1 MWDALGAAAARA
13 EREPQHVL
21 AEYVWLG
28 GAIDDDSSA
37 GRFDAW
43 GQSTVIDERVGTP
56 VVTPE
61 LFRALHDRAGIEA
74 QWPVGNA
81 GLLHVYGYLLST
93 APTPYGLKR
102 DRWLDGHLALAY
114 GLESTAFLPWM
125 GSTTLLK
132 RVSTAA
138 THLLARGAT
147 RVEMAGESECAVAL
161 GRHGHQGP
169 FALAYSVGGQLIT
182 TFPVDSAEA
191 VLAEWEGRRGSLLWN
206 AVA

>member
-1 MWDALGAAAARA
+1 MWDILDAAAARA

-21 AEYVWLG
+21 AEYGWLG
-28 GAIDDDSSA
+28 VAIDDDSSA
-37 GRFDAW
+37 GRFAAW
-43 GQSTVIDERVGTP
+43 GQSTAIDERVGTP

-61 LFRALHDRAGIEA
+61 LFGALHHRAGIEA

-93 APTPYGLKR
+93 TPTPYGLKR
-102 DRWLDGHLALAY
+102 ERWLDGHLASAY
-114 GLESTAFLPWM
+114 GLDGTAFLPWM
-125 GSTTLLK
+125 GSTTLLE

-138 THLLARGAT
+138 TSLLARGAT
-147 RVEMAGESECAVAL
+147 RLEMVGGSECAVAL

-182 TFPVDSAEA
+182 TFPVDSADA
-191 VLAEWEGRRGSLLWN
+191 VLAEWEQRRGAFLWN